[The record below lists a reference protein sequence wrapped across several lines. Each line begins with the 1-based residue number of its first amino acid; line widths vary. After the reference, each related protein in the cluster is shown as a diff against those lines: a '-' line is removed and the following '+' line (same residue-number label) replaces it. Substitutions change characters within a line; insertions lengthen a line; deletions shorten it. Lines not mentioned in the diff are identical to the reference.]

1 MYLRNLLLMFIH
13 CVLLI
18 YIVYMVHRIKR
29 DDIIHKAMA
38 EPLFRFVACVALF
51 YIANYDLLLGLLLA
65 IIFIVAEF
73 DVVYMEKYPL
83 DR

>member
-1 MYLRNLLLMFIH
+1 
-13 CVLLI
+13 
-18 YIVYMVHRIKR
+18 
-29 DDIIHKAMA
+29 MA